1 MTGSLSV
8 FWLGFIGSLL
18 AGLGTA
24 LGALGILFVRRPS
37 DRAQD
42 GMLSAAAGIM
52 LAATFFSLLL
62 PALDQADELT
72 TNRYL
77 GPALVGSACLLGRRR
92 IVRDPSRW
100 CRTSISCSARKGR
113 IRRDRSASGCS
124 SSPSR
129 CTTFPKA
136 WRWAWVSR
144 AATSATAC
152 ALAVGIGLQN
162 IPEGFAVALSLIA
175 IGYSTSQAVLGGDA
189 DRAGRAVGGAMGAA
203 AVSLAEP
210 LMPII
215 LGMAAGAMLF
225 VISDEI
231 IPETHRRG
239 YENVATFS
247 LLGGFVVMM
256 FLDTVF
262 ALGSL
267 ILRECPLRCV
277 PACSRR
283 TGSSSRA

>member
-1 MTGSLSV
+1 MAGSLSV

-24 LGALGILFVRRPS
+24 LGAFGILFIRQPS

-62 PALDQADELT
+62 PALGQADELT

-77 GPALVGSACLLGRRR
+77 GPALVGLGVLAGAGGLFAIHRLVPHEHFVLGKEGPETDR
-92 IVRDPSRW
+92 I
-100 CRTSISCSARKGR
+100 AR
-113 IRRDRSASGCS
+113 IWLFVIAI
-124 SSPSR
+124 
-129 CTTFPKA
+129 TLHNFPEGMA
-136 WRWAWVSR
+136 VGVGFAGGEVSNGV
-144 AATSATAC
+144 

-162 IPEGFAVALSLIA
+162 VPEGFAVALSLIT
-175 IGYSTSQAVLGGDA
+175 IGYSRSHAFWVATLTGLVEP
-189 DRAGRAVGGAMGAA
+189 VGGAMGAA

-256 FLDTVF
+256 FLDTAF
-262 ALGSL
+262 G
-267 ILRECPLRCV
+267 
-277 PACSRR
+277 
-283 TGSSSRA
+283 